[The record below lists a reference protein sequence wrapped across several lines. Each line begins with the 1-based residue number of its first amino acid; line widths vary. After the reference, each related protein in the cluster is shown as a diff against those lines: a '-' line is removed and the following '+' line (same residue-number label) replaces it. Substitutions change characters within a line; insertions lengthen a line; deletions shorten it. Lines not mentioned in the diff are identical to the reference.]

1 LGILTLAL
9 AWRYLPKDLKVTK
22 ATTARF
28 DVVGTVILVLTLAAY
43 ALAMTIGRGSFGQLN
58 IELLFLS
65 LIGLGMFVITESR
78 AEAPLIQMDTFKN
91 PLLSAGFTM
100 SALVT
105 TVVMATLVVGPF
117 YLSGALGLDPAHVGL
132 VMSSGPIIAALTGAP
147 AGRLVDR
154 MGAYRM
160 GIFGLIG
167 MVIGTSLLA
176 LLPTGF
182 GVPGYVAPL
191 VVITGSY
198 ALFQAAN
205 NTAVMTNIR
214 PNQRGVISGVLN
226 LSRNLGLITGASV
239 MGTVFATG
247 AASANLMTA
256 PPEALVSGM
265 RLTFAVA
272 TGLLLLAL
280 AIAFMGKALSNR
292 TPK

>member
-1 LGILTLAL
+1 
-9 AWRYLPKDLKVTK
+9 
-22 ATTARF
+22 
-28 DVVGTVILVLTLAAY
+28 
-43 ALAMTIGRGSFGQLN
+43 
-58 IELLFLS
+58 
-65 LIGLGMFVITESR
+65 
-78 AEAPLIQMDTFKN
+78 MDTFKN

-167 MVIGTSLLA
+167 MVIGTSVLA

-191 VVITGSY
+191 AVVTGSY

-214 PNQRGVISGVLN
+214 PDQRGVISGVLN

-247 AASANLMTA
+247 AASANLLTA

-280 AIAFMGKALSNR
+280 AIALTGKALSNR